1 MSWTAFGLACS
12 SLGGAI
18 VGGWLVAQV
27 PSSTVSE
34 ALRERT
40 ETRTYVVEPGSIS
53 PSAHP
58 VRGGAQPR
66 VEPAP
71 HVEPAPRVEGTVDE
85 EVEELPPEEYLAS
98 LRAQYSET
106 LASHANETVDPEWS
120 PGAVERLTRDLSE
133 GSEGRH
139 FALRSVD
146 CRTHTCVAETEWSD
160 HATARAHFG
169 EVLHAVTQDGC
180 AVEVVLHESAYED
193 DVYTLPVVYHCR

>member
-12 SLGGAI
+12 SLGGVI
-18 VGGWLVAQV
+18 VGGWIVAQV

-40 ETRTYVVEPGSIS
+40 ETRTYVVEAGSTS
-53 PSAHP
+53 PSVLP
-58 VRGGAQPR
+58 TRERFEPR
-66 VEPAP
+66 LEPAT
-71 HVEPAPRVEGTVDE
+71 VEPAPRVDGSGDE
-85 EVEELPPEEYLAS
+85 EVELPPEEYLAS

-106 LASHANETVDPEWS
+106 LASHAHEAVDPEWS

-133 GSEGRH
+133 GNEGRH

-160 HATARAHFG
+160 HATAREHFG